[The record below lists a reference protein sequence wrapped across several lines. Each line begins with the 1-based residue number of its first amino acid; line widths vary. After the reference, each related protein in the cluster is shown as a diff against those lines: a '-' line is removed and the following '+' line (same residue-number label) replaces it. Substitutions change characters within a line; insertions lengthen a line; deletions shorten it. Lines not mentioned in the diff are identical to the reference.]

1 MNSFPTAGQIGRGD
15 SVPSSSAGS
24 QSPTFKL
31 IVQTLTSSGIT
42 QAQLAE
48 AVGASTRTIQN
59 WASGQAAPKGGK
71 IRRLLDLRYLVELL
85 QTAYTDEGVQIW
97 LHSRNRNLGAERPI
111 DLILADRL
119 DEVVEEAERLAGA
132 M

>member
-1 MNSFPTAGQIGRGD
+1 MNNANSAGPTSR
-15 SVPSSSAGS
+15 SSSAGS
-24 QSPTFKL
+24 QSPTFGL
-31 IVQTLTSSGIT
+31 IVQTLTSSGLT
-42 QAQLAE
+42 QAQVGQ
-48 AVGASTRTIQN
+48 AVGASTRTVQN
-59 WASGQAAPKGGK
+59 WASGGAAPKGVRV
-71 IRRLLDLRYLVELL
+71 RRLLDLKYLVEQL

-119 DEVVEEAERLAGA
+119 DEVVEEAERISGA